1 MDAST
6 LREIEELREAPLSR
20 LREKHRELFGE
31 EPRSKHKDQ
40 LFRRM
45 AWRLQALAEGGLS
58 ERALQRVDAIANE
71 ADLRIRPPAGM
82 KEALTQMR
90 ASDGGGRL
98 RSRYD
103 RRIPPPG
110 TLLSRTFGGETI
122 TVKVLLEGFEHQGR
136 CYRSLSAIASE
147 VTGTRWNGL
156 AFFGLTG
163 KPTSARRSRHA
174 GKR

>member
-58 ERALQRVDAIANE
+58 EPAIRRADAIANE

-82 KEALTQMR
+82 EDAHALMR
-90 ASDGGGRL
+90 AGSAGGRS

-103 RRIPPPG
+103 RRIPSPG
-110 TLLSRTFGGETI
+110 TILSRDFGGETI
-122 TVKVLLEGFEHQGR
+122 TAKVLLKGFEYQGR
-136 CYRSLSAIASE
+136 CYRSLSAIACE

-163 KPTSARRSRHA
+163 KRSAKRSRYA
-174 GKR
+174 GKQ